1 MRLVHLLAVCAL
13 AAGCASRPPAL
24 PADALFDDGLWPA
37 PVAAPATD
45 RLFELNADM
54 RRFLEQSILPN
65 VQREGPHGALARAMY
80 DPSRLRIEYDARR
93 TRSAA
98 ETFDARAGN
107 CMSLVVMT
115 AAFAKAMNVE
125 ARYRVS
131 VDFDSWGRQADL
143 LVHTDHVNIS
153 VGPRFAEKKR
163 GVHRPA
169 LTIDF
174 LPAEQVAG
182 LRTREI
188 PESTLIALYLNNR
201 AVEALLEGRLHDAY
215 AFSREALRLDA
226 GFAGAANT
234 LGVAYLRAGHLARAE
249 SAFRHALAQDAA
261 HPRALTNLAT
271 VLDRRG
277 LAADAAAVREQL
289 ARVQPDPP
297 YRDFEL
303 GRAAATR
310 GDWRAARDL
319 FEREARR
326 AEANPEFHHWLAVA
340 HLQLGDAEAARR
352 ELALAVQTSHSRDER
367 ERYAGKLARLA
378 EAASA
383 VR

>member
-1 MRLVHLLAVCAL
+1 MRLGPLLLSCAL
-13 AAGCASRPPAL
+13 AAGCASQPPAVS
-24 PADALFDDGLWPA
+24 PEPLFDDSLWS
-37 PVAAPATD
+37 APASAPSTD
-45 RLFELNADM
+45 RLFELSTDM
-54 RRFLEQSILPN
+54 RRFLEQSILPE
-65 VQREGPHGALARAMY
+65 VRREGPHGALARAVY
-80 DPSRLRIEYDARR
+80 DPSRLSIDYDAGR
-93 TRSAA
+93 TRTAA

-107 CMSLVVMT
+107 CMSLVIMT

-131 VDFDSWGRQADL
+131 VDFDSWGRRADL

-163 GVHRPA
+163 GVDRPA

-188 PESTLIALYLNNR
+188 SEATLVALYLNNR
-201 AVEALLEGRLHDAY
+201 AVESLLEGRLHDAY
-215 AFSREALRLDA
+215 AFSREALRHDA
-226 GFAGAANT
+226 TLAGAANT
-234 LGVAYLRAGHLARAE
+234 LGVTYLRAGHLARAE
-249 SAFRHALAQDAA
+249 SAFLHALAQHAD
-261 HPRALTNLAT
+261 HPRALTNLAS
-271 VLDRRG
+271 VLDRLGRAG
-277 LAADAAAVREQL
+277 EAVAVRERL

-297 YRDFEL
+297 YRDFER
-303 GRAAATR
+303 GRAAASR
-310 GDWRAARDL
+310 GDWRAALQL

-352 ELALAVQTSHSRDER
+352 ELALAVQYSQSRDER
-367 ERYAGKLARLA
+367 ERYAGKLSRLA
-378 EAASA
+378 EAASP